1 MRRNQVAVVGAAE
14 TTELGVIPNMSQIQL
29 HADAALNAIAD
40 AGLKLSDI
48 DGIATAV
55 ETPQQIAHYLGIKP
69 TWVDGTSVGGC
80 SFMLHVRHA
89 AAAIEAGLC
98 KTVLITHAESGKS
111 MIGKLP
117 RSTPPDS
124 LNGQFESPFGVFG
137 PPSMFPIPVLRY
149 MKTYGIT
156 HEQIAMVAVVQR
168 EWAAKNPRATMK
180 APITVED
187 VLNSKMI
194 AYPFRILQCCLVTDG
209 GGALILTSADRAKD
223 FPNKPVYILGTGESV
238 ETPMVSQMETFNSS
252 RAFKTAGPLAFK
264 EAGIAHKDVD
274 HLMIYDAFAHLPLF
288 GLGDLGFMPHEE
300 TGKFIADGNTRPGGK
315 LPLNTNGGGLS
326 YMHSG
331 MYGMYALQESVRQ
344 MRGIAPAQ
352 VKDAKISVCHGVGG
366 MFAAS
371 RHDHFYEREVNV
383 SRPSR
388 PSPGLTRRGSRS
400 GLFGQSDSRMSPVT
414 ARASDLAPQ
423 AGRGNNKQ
431 DGEPPWPNH
440 CRTKSSSSPAR
451 AAASAARS
459 RCSAPPKAPRS
470 WSTIPAAPPTARAT
484 APLPPRKW
492 WRKSRS
498 AAARR
503 SPISSRWRKR
513 SPRARS

>member
-14 TTELGVIPNMSQIQL
+14 TTELGVIPNVSQIQL

-48 DGIATAV
+48 DGFATAV
-55 ETPQQIAHYLGIKP
+55 ETPQQIAHYLGITP

-111 MIGKLP
+111 NIGRTP
-117 RSTPPDS
+117 R
-124 LNGQFESPFGVFG
+124 
-137 PPSMFPIPVLRY
+137 M
-149 MKTYGIT
+149 
-156 HEQIAMVAVVQR
+156 
-168 EWAAKNPRATMK
+168 MK

-187 VLNSKMI
+187 VLNSRMI

-209 GGALILTSADRAKD
+209 GGALILTSADRAED
-223 FPNKPVYILGTGESV
+223 SPRKPVYILGSGESV
-238 ETPMVSQMETFNSS
+238 ETPMVSQMQTFDSS
-252 RAFKTAGPLAFK
+252 RAFKVAGPLAFK

-274 HLMIYDAFAHLPLF
+274 HLMVYDAFAHLPLY

-344 MRGIAPAQ
+344 LRGIAPAQ

-371 RHDHFYEREVNV
+371 GTIIFTNER
-383 SRPSR
+383 
-388 PSPGLTRRGSRS
+388 
-400 GLFGQSDSRMSPVT
+400 
-414 ARASDLAPQ
+414 
-423 AGRGNNKQ
+423 
-431 DGEPPWPNH
+431 
-440 CRTKSSSSPAR
+440 
-451 AAASAARS
+451 
-459 RCSAPPKAPRS
+459 
-470 WSTIPAAPPTARAT
+470 
-484 APLPPRKW
+484 
-492 WRKSRS
+492 
-498 AAARR
+498 
-503 SPISSRWRKR
+503 
-513 SPRARS
+513 

>member
-1 MRRNQVAVVGAAE
+1 MRRNAVAVVGAAE

-55 ETPQQIAHYLGIKP
+55 ETPQQIAHYLGITP

-111 MIGKLP
+111 MIGKQP

-124 LNGQFESPFGVFG
+124 LNGQFEAPFGVYG

-149 MKTYGIT
+149 MKTHGIT

-187 VLNSKMI
+187 VLNSRMI

-252 RAFKTAGPLAFK
+252 RAFKVAGPTRLQ
-264 EAGIAHKDVD
+264 GGRHRPQGRRSSD
-274 HLMIYDAFAHLPLF
+274 
-288 GLGDLGFMPHEE
+288 DLRRLC
-300 TGKFIADGNTRPGGK
+300 ASAA
-315 LPLNTNGGGLS
+315 LS
-326 YMHSG
+326 AS
-331 MYGMYALQESVRQ
+331 A
-344 MRGIAPAQ
+344 
-352 VKDAKISVCHGVGG
+352 IS
-366 MFAAS
+366 AS
-371 RHDHFYEREVNV
+371 CR
-383 SRPSR
+383 
-388 PSPGLTRRGSRS
+388 TRR
-400 GLFGQSDSRMSPVT
+400 P
-414 ARASDLAPQ
+414 A
-423 AGRGNNKQ
+423 
-431 DGEPPWPNH
+431 
-440 CRTKSSSSPAR
+440 SSSPTATPVPAASCR
-451 AAASAARS
+451 STPMAAA
-459 RCSAPPKAPRS
+459 
-470 WSTIPAAPPTARAT
+470 
-484 APLPPRKW
+484 
-492 WRKSRS
+492 
-498 AAARR
+498 
-503 SPISSRWRKR
+503 
-513 SPRARS
+513 